1 MGWLQIYINNHSYLI
16 TNVTKL
22 DQLSPAAA
30 CLKVFAK
37 HIGDKT

>member
-1 MGWLQIYINNHSYLI
+1 MAIKKYFIVI
-16 TNVTKL
+16 VIVTKL